1 MVSSLKMSEASAT
14 LTDCQ
19 QASHQWNADNV
30 PACLRKSLELQC
42 ELSTNVWEE
51 SLSQK
56 NMFMPSPHLRRNHL
70 TPSVASSFK
79 SALAEWAFL
88 NWWQKFVPLKV
99 GRGLCEYIYDHLCT
113 LAALTCF
120 SWTSIPGKATPWM
133 LSSFSLHFSVQGG
146 CWKLNGWGASNQQ
159 ALWCFLVASTSEES
173 NSRLTSQSSCS
184 LFKMIRANR
193 RFCVNNKPPFKR
205 KMGGLWRNR
214 V

>member
-1 MVSSLKMSEASAT
+1 MTVVVSSLKMSEASAA
-14 LTDCQ
+14 LTECQ
-19 QASHQWNADNV
+19 QASHQWIADNV

-56 NMFMPSPHLRRNHL
+56 NMFMPSPHLRQNHL

-88 NWWQKFVPLKV
+88 NWWQKFVPLKWDEV
-99 GRGLCEYIYDHLCT
+99 CVSTFMY
-113 LAALTCF
+113 F
-120 SWTSIPGKATPWM
+120 SRFNLFLMNFHPWEGHSM
-133 LSSFSLHFSVQGG
+133 NVVLFQSSFFCPGG

-159 ALWCFLVASTSEES
+159 ALRCFFVASTSEES